1 MEKTSTVTGTAYK
14 HRIKKAVTC
23 DTINCIN
30 YWKCTKPNCPESP
43 NCEYI
48 GMTTRTFKDR
58 LSEHRDYS
66 KRDVITEPSVRHFT
80 QPGNNV
86 ADMKG
91 LVSKKSGIKTQTF

>member
-1 MEKTSTVTGTAYK
+1 MIIVVPSSDRLTA
-14 HRIKKAVTC
+14 
-23 DTINCIN
+23 
-30 YWKCTKPNCPESP
+30 CTATLGPK
-43 NCEYI
+43 
-48 GMTTRTFKDR
+48 FKDR
-58 LSEHRDYS
+58 LSEHGDYS